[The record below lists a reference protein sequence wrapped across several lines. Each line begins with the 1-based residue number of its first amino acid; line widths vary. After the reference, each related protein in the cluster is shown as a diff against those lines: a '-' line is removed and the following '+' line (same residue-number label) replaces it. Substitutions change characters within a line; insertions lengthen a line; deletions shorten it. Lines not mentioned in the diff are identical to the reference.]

1 MSGRLIFVEQSV
13 LPALTFR
20 NSVFCP
26 QCIFV
31 FCMDLRTN
39 SDYFSIQ
46 QILSVF
52 VSEAEN
58 VYCAVRTGSLTETD
72 TVSSLKRVNIVSQNG
87 DSTHQITE
95 GFEKKRLLSFMEN

>member
-1 MSGRLIFVEQSV
+1 MGFNLGFKGLTLKNSTFSSQSASY
-13 LPALTFR
+13 L
-20 NSVFCP
+20 FCT
-26 QCIFV
+26 
-31 FCMDLRTN
+31 DLETN